1 MDAGK
6 MMKKDVFTSFAEKA
20 RKKLEEK
27 KKQRTE
33 KLHIPDLGETITITA
48 LTDQELA
55 EIMGFSEDDNE
66 NDKYMIYMSSPE
78 LQELAKELKE
88 NGDIEKYHNV
98 TDIFKRAD
106 RRKIAKKILELSGV
120 YEEST
125 VTVISET
132 EEIKKQ

>member
-1 MDAGK
+1 M
-6 MMKKDVFTSFAEKA
+6 
-20 RKKLEEK
+20 
-27 KKQRTE
+27 
-33 KLHIPDLGETITITA
+33 HIPDLGETITITA
-48 LTDQELA
+48 LTDQELM
-55 EIMGFSEDDNE
+55 EVRDFSGDDNE

-88 NGDIEKYHNV
+88 SGDIEKYHEV
-98 TDIFKRAD
+98 ADVFKRAD
-106 RRKIAKKILELSGV
+106 RRKIAEKILELSGV

>member
-1 MDAGK
+1 MDAEK
-6 MMKKDVFTSFAEKA
+6 MMKKDVFASFAEKA

-48 LTDQELA
+48 LTDQELM
-55 EIMGFSEDDNE
+55 EVRDFSGDDNE

-88 NGDIEKYHNV
+88 SGDIEKYHEV
-98 TDIFKRAD
+98 ADVFKRAD
-106 RRKIAKKILELSGV
+106 RRKIAEKILELSGV